1 MALRLVRR
9 PSLPVKL
16 QDIKKIEIMKFNKT
30 LILTGLLALGGL
42 TASAQEQEKTENV
55 FNPHWYIE
63 VQPLGM
69 QYTLGEVSFGDL
81 LSYNLQVAGG
91 YNFNPVVGARLSVN
105 MFQSKAGWKMDGQ
118 ELKWKWNYV
127 APMVDVTA
135 NLSNLFCG
143 YNPTR
148 LFNFSVF
155 AGIGMNI
162 GFGNDEAA
170 DAKAALNEYYK
181 TDAGNLAYLW
191 DGTKVRFAGRLGV
204 KGDFRINDQFSVGL
218 ELQATTLSDHYNS
231 KRAGNSDWYFN
242 ALVGVKYNFGKTYT
256 TRKVKSALPPERV
269 VERVIEKVVEKPAQ
283 TTEQAAAVREP
294 MRRDVFFVINST
306 KICDTEQLKVKEI
319 ADYLKKYPE
328 AKVEITGYSDKGTGN
343 ASINKRLSDKRAD
356 IVKTTLVEKYGISSS
371 RITTDS
377 KGDTVQPFEKNNLN
391 RVSICIAK

>member
-1 MALRLVRR
+1 M
-9 PSLPVKL
+9 
-16 QDIKKIEIMKFNKT
+16 
-30 LILTGLLALGGL
+30 TGLLALGGL
-42 TASAQEQEKTENV
+42 TASAQEQQEKTEYV
-55 FNPHWYIE
+55 FNPHWYVE

-69 QYTLGEVSFGDL
+69 QYTLGELSFGDL

-91 YNFNPVVGARLSVN
+91 YNFNPVVGARLSLN
-105 MFQSKAGWKMDGQ
+105 MFQSKAGWEMDGQ
-118 ELKWKWNYV
+118 QYDWKWSYV

-135 NLSNLFCG
+135 NLSNWICG
-143 YNPTR
+143 YNPNR

-155 AGIGMNI
+155 AGIGLNI
-162 GFGNDEAA
+162 GFNNDEAT
-170 DAKAALNEYYK
+170 DAKAALNNYYG

-191 DGTKVRFAGRLGV
+191 DGTKVRFAGRAGV

-269 VERVIEKVVEKPAQ
+269 VERVIEKVVEKPSQ
-283 TTEQAAAVREP
+283 TVTPEQAAAMREP

-306 KICDTEQLKVKEI
+306 KISDTEQLKVKEI

-343 ASINKRLSDKRAD
+343 ASINKRLSDKRASV
-356 IVKTTLVEKYGISSS
+356 VKNSLVNDYGISSS
-371 RITTDS
+371 RISTES
-377 KGDTVQPFEKNNLN
+377 KGDTAQPFEKNDLN

>member
-1 MALRLVRR
+1 
-9 PSLPVKL
+9 
-16 QDIKKIEIMKFNKT
+16 MKFNKT
-30 LILTGLLALGGL
+30 LIMTGLLALGGL
-42 TASAQEQEKTENV
+42 TASAQEQQEKTEYV
-55 FNPHWYIE
+55 FNPHWYVE

-69 QYTLGEVSFGDL
+69 QYTLGELSFGDL

-91 YNFNPVVGARLSVN
+91 YNFNSVIGARLSLN
-105 MFQSKAGWKMDGQ
+105 MFQSKAGWEMDGQ
-118 ELKWKWNYV
+118 QYDWKWSYV

-135 NLSNLFCG
+135 NLSNWICG
-143 YNPTR
+143 YNPNR

-155 AGIGMNI
+155 AGIGLNI
-162 GFGNDEAA
+162 GFNNDEAA
-170 DAKAALNEYYK
+170 DAKAALNNYYG

-191 DGTKVRFAGRLGV
+191 DGTKARFAGRLGV

-218 ELQATTLSDHYNS
+218 ELQATTLNDHYNS

-256 TRKVKSALPPERV
+256 TRKVKSALPPERI
-269 VERVIEKVVEKPAQ
+269 VERVIEKVVEKP
-283 TTEQAAAVREP
+283 TTTTQAAAVREP
-294 MRRDVFFVINST
+294 MRRDVFFIINST
-306 KICDTEQLKVKEI
+306 KISDTEQLKVKEI

-328 AKVEITGYSDKGTGN
+328 ANVEITGYSDKGTGN

-377 KGDTVQPFEKNNLN
+377 KGDTAQPFEKNNLN